1 MKKAEQLNNY
11 LFQKCH
17 KEQHTM
23 LKIYGN
29 RVISHNNN
37 NKKKE
42 FNYQQ
47 FSLNMKKY
55 HQQYKYEA
63 SFINSL

>member
-37 NKKKE
+37 NKKK
-42 FNYQQ
+42 N
-47 FSLNMKKY
+47 STTN
-55 HQQYKYEA
+55 
-63 SFINSL
+63 SFH